1 MDYYKIPAG
10 LLRYNI
16 DPGEIGS
23 WTLLATYA
31 KVSSEGC
38 CGESEGEDTHTHSSG
53 LPAWFDQCGSQR
65 IAGI

>member
-38 CGESEGEDTHTHSSG
+38 CGESEGEDTHTQFRAAC
-53 LPAWFDQCGSQR
+53 LV
-65 IAGI
+65 

>member
-23 WTLLATYA
+23 GTLLARYA
-31 KVSSEGC
+31 RVALEGC
-38 CGESEGEDTHTHSSG
+38 CGESEGEDTHTH
-53 LPAWFDQCGSQR
+53 
-65 IAGI
+65 